1 MDSMPTAQWA
11 ITPFDWSAPESL
23 TGKKADDPQTCKSMA
38 QQFEALLI
46 GQMLRTMREAGGT
59 GWLGDSGSESD
70 AGLTEL
76 AEQQLALAIAS
87 GGGLGLAAL
96 AEKALAADH
105 GEKSNADR
113 TKLLGGESIPVSHR
127 R

>member
-1 MDSMPTAQWA
+1 MDSMPTAPWA

-23 TGKKADDPQTCKSMA
+23 TGKKVNDPQARKAMA

-46 GQMLRTMREAGGT
+46 GQMLRSMREAGGT
-59 GWLGDSGSESD
+59 GWFGDGGSESD
-70 AGLTEL
+70 VGLMEL
-76 AEQQLALAIAS
+76 AEQQMALAIAS

-105 GEKSNADR
+105 REQRNAGP
-113 TKLLGGESIPVSHR
+113 TKLPGGGSGPVPPGR
-127 R
+127 